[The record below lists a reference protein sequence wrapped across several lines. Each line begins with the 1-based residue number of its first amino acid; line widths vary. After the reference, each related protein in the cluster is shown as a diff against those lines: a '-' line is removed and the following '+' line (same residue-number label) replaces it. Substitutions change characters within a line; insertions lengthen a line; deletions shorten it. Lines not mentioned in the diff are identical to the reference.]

1 MDNLRRDED
10 QALHAFGPLARRL
23 EEVSEHGDVHED
35 RYAAGIRGLLLVVV
49 PADKQALPAPTMACV
64 LIFVCLMGG
73 TLLSLTGASLLS
85 FWSSCTLTAS
95 LMEVWPRS
103 LRMMCGVTR
112 KTVPASTLNRSTA

>member
-1 MDNLRRDED
+1 MDDLRRNED

-49 PADKQALPAPTMACV
+49 PADEQALPRAHDGLRV
-64 LIFVCLMGG
+64 DLR
-73 TLLSLTGASLLS
+73 LLDGRNAVVADRASLLS